1 MKVALYARVSTD
13 DKEQNPETQLYALR
27 NFCRDAGWEIHQEY
41 VDRARAKDYKHRE
54 AWQQLQKDARQHKF
68 KAVLVFRLDRAFRS
82 VRECVNL
89 VEDWYD
95 RGIRFKSVAEDVIDT
110 TTAQGRF
117 ILQIMAAIAELE
129 SSIIG
134 DRVAAGMARAKAEG
148 KHIGRRT
155 LDISIEDI
163 YGTLQESRTIAE
175 AAEKLKCSRA
185 YIYKELAKYAIT
197 LGGERVAARMKLV
210 EHCAFCH
217 KIITGKEVNL
227 HHVDYV
233 ANVVIFTCNSCHT
246 KKHHGGEKNG

>member
-13 DKEQNPETQLYALR
+13 DKEQNPETQLLALR
-27 NFCRDAGWEIHQEY
+27 NFCQDAGWEIHQEY
-41 VDRARAKDYKHRE
+41 VDYARAKDYKHRE

-68 KAVLVFRLDRAFRS
+68 KVVLVFRLDRAFRS

-89 VEDWYD
+89 VEDWFD

-148 KHIGRRT
+148 KHIGRKL
-155 LDISIEDI
+155 LDVSVISIYD
-163 YGTLQESRTIAE
+163 TLREYSNAGL
-175 AAEKLKCSRA
+175 AAKKLGCSRA
-185 YIYKELAKYAIT
+185 YIYAELAKFGTTPRDVIE
-197 LGGERVAARMKLV
+197 GRWKPPARPLKSQPARL
-210 EHCAFCH
+210 
-217 KIITGKEVNL
+217 KTGQK
-227 HHVDYV
+227 
-233 ANVVIFTCNSCHT
+233 S
-246 KKHHGGEKNG
+246 G

>member
-13 DKEQNPETQLYALR
+13 DKEQNPETQLLALR
-27 NFCRDAGWEIHQEY
+27 NFCNDAGWEVYQEY
-41 VDRARAKDYKHRE
+41 VDYARAKDYKHRE

-68 KAVLVFRLDRAFRS
+68 KVVLVFRLDRAFRS

-89 VEDWYD
+89 VEDWFD

-148 KHIGRRT
+148 KHIGRKL
-155 LDISIEDI
+155 LDVSVISIYDALRE
-163 YGTLQESRTIAE
+163 YSNAGL
-175 AAEKLKCSRA
+175 AAEKLGCSRA
-185 YIYKELAKYAIT
+185 YIYAELAKFGTSPRDVIE
-197 LGGERVAARMKLV
+197 GRWKPPARPRKSQPAKL
-210 EHCAFCH
+210 
-217 KIITGKEVNL
+217 KTSQKSG
-227 HHVDYV
+227 
-233 ANVVIFTCNSCHT
+233 
-246 KKHHGGEKNG
+246 

>member
-1 MKVALYARVSTD
+1 MKVALYARVSLD
-13 DKEQNPETQLYALR
+13 DREQNPETQLYALR

-54 AWQQLQKDARQHKF
+54 AWQQLQKDARRHKF

-82 VRECVNL
+82 VKECVNL
-89 VEDWYD
+89 VEDWYG
-95 RGIRFKSVAEDVIDT
+95 RGIRFKSVGEDVIDT

-148 KHIGRRT
+148 KPIGRRM
-155 LDISIEDI
+155 LNISIEDI
-163 YGTLQESRTIAE
+163 YTTLQESGTITK

-197 LGGERVAARMKLV
+197 LEGERVASRMKLV

-217 KIITGKEVNL
+217 KIITGKEINL
-227 HHVDYV
+227 HHS
-233 ANVVIFTCNSCHT
+233 APLLAFSIRTLL
-246 KKHHGGEKNG
+246 

>member
-1 MKVALYARVSTD
+1 MKVALYARVSLD
-13 DKEQNPETQLYALR
+13 DREQNPETQLYALR

-95 RGIRFKSVAEDVIDT
+95 RGIRFKSVGEDVIDT

-148 KHIGRRT
+148 KPIGRK
-155 LDISIEDI
+155 LLAVSVISLCDA
-163 YGTLQESRTIAE
+163 LQHSSSVEQ
-175 AAEKLKCSRA
+175 AAEKLGCSRT
-185 YIYKELAKYAIT
+185 YIYKELAK
-197 LGGERVAARMKLV
+197 LGTTPRDV
-210 EHCAFCH
+210 
-217 KIITGKEVNL
+217 
-227 HHVDYV
+227 
-233 ANVVIFTCNSCHT
+233 T
-246 KKHHGGEKNG
+246 KGCWKPCRESLTVKGDKAKNC

>member
-1 MKVALYARVSTD
+1 MKVALYARVSLD
-13 DKEQNPETQLYALR
+13 DREQNPETQLYALR

-68 KAVLVFRLDRAFRS
+68 KVVLVFRLDRAFRS

-134 DRVAAGMARAKAEG
+134 DRVVAGMARAKAEG
-148 KHIGRRT
+148 KPIGRK
-155 LDISIEDI
+155 LLGVSVISLYDALRDSATVEP
-163 YGTLQESRTIAE
+163 
-175 AAEKLKCSRA
+175 AAEKLGCSRS
-185 YIYKELAKYAIT
+185 YIYAELAKFGTTPRDVIEGRWKPPAG
-197 LGGERVAARMKLV
+197 LRKSQPGKL
-210 EHCAFCH
+210 
-217 KIITGKEVNL
+217 KTSQK
-227 HHVDYV
+227 
-233 ANVVIFTCNSCHT
+233 SR
-246 KKHHGGEKNG
+246 

>member
-1 MKVALYARVSTD
+1 VKVALYARVSTD
-13 DKEQNPETQLYALR
+13 DKEQNPDTQLYALR
-27 NFCRDAGWEIHQEY
+27 TFCRDAGWEIHQEY

-148 KHIGRRT
+148 KPIGRK
-155 LDISIEDI
+155 LLAVSVISLCDA
-163 YGTLQESRTIAE
+163 LQHSSSVEQ
-175 AAEKLKCSRA
+175 AAEKLGCSWT
-185 YIYKELAKYAIT
+185 YIYKELAKLGTTPRDVIKGCWKPCREP
-197 LGGERVAARMKLV
+197 LGG
-210 EHCAFCH
+210 
-217 KIITGKEVNL
+217 
-227 HHVDYV
+227 
-233 ANVVIFTCNSCHT
+233 
-246 KKHHGGEKNG
+246 

>member
-1 MKVALYARVSTD
+1 LKVALYARVSTD

-27 NFCRDAGWEIHQEY
+27 NFCKDAGWEIHQEY

-82 VRECVNL
+82 VKECVNL

-134 DRVAAGMARAKAEG
+134 DRVAAGMARARAEG
-148 KHIGRRT
+148 KPIGRKLLGVSVIT
-155 LDISIEDI
+155 LYDALRDS
-163 YGTLQESRTIAE
+163 GKVGP
-175 AAEKLKCSRA
+175 AAERTGCSRA
-185 YIYKELAKYAIT
+185 YIYAELAKFGTTPKDVIEGRWKPSA
-197 LGGERVAARMKLV
+197 KLRKGQRDRILKQ
-210 EHCAFCH
+210 A
-217 KIITGKEVNL
+217 
-227 HHVDYV
+227 
-233 ANVVIFTCNSCHT
+233 
-246 KKHHGGEKNG
+246 KN

>member
-1 MKVALYARVSTD
+1 MKAALYARVSTD

-68 KAVLVFRLDRAFRS
+68 KVVLVFRLDRAFRS
-82 VRECVNL
+82 VRECTNL

-95 RGIRFKSVAEDVIDT
+95 RGIRFKSMGEDVIDT

-134 DRVAAGMARAKAEG
+134 DRVAAGMARARAEG
-148 KHIGRRT
+148 KPIGRKL
-155 LDISIEDI
+155 LDVSVISLYDALRDSATV
-163 YGTLQESRTIAE
+163 GA
-175 AAEKLKCSRA
+175 AAEELGCSRS
-185 YIYKELAKYAIT
+185 YIYAELAKFGTTPRDVIEGRWKPPARPRKSQPAK
-197 LGGERVAARMKLV
+197 LKSSKKER
-210 EHCAFCH
+210 
-217 KIITGKEVNL
+217 
-227 HHVDYV
+227 
-233 ANVVIFTCNSCHT
+233 
-246 KKHHGGEKNG
+246 

>member
-1 MKVALYARVSTD
+1 MKVAVYARVSTD
-13 DKEQNPETQLYALR
+13 DREQNPETQLYALR

-41 VDRARAKDYKHRE
+41 VDQARAKDYKHRE

-68 KAVLVFRLDRAFRS
+68 KAVVVFRLDRAFRS

-134 DRVAAGMARAKAEG
+134 DRVAAGMARARAEG
-148 KHIGRRT
+148 KHIGRKL
-155 LDISIEDI
+155 LDVSVISLYDA
-163 YGTLQESRTIAE
+163 LQDSPTVGA
-175 AAEKLKCSRA
+175 AAEKLGCSRP
-185 YIYKELAKYAIT
+185 YIYAELAKFGTTPKDVIEGRWKP
-197 LGGERVAARMKLV
+197 LARPRKSQSAKL
-210 EHCAFCH
+210 
-217 KIITGKEVNL
+217 KTGQK
-227 HHVDYV
+227 
-233 ANVVIFTCNSCHT
+233 SR
-246 KKHHGGEKNG
+246 